1 MSNATIKDVARVS
14 GVSLATVSRAITGK
28 GYVSKEVRE
37 KVMEAVEKTGY
48 HPNQAARAL
57 VKRRSGSI
65 GIIVHNL
72 HDPFFYDLIRGFED
86 AAAEISYKVLFASVV
101 GGNTDS
107 KTEYLHYMSGGVV
120 DAVVMYGSYMSDEE
134 MLRCVSRSST
144 MDYLMIE
151 NDIQDFQCN
160 KLLIKNQEGA
170 GKAVRYLIDK
180 GHTKIAHI
188 CGNPNKKVTIDRLN
202 GYLETMRFT
211 GLEVCE
217 GYLQHTSSDY
227 RTGYDRM
234 RSLLELKNR
243 PSAVFC
249 SDDAIAS
256 YAVRA
261 AIDMGFR
268 VPEDISIMGFDL
280 QTNLPEKYRGP
291 DITTVQQPLY
301 KIGNDSIKILAEQ
314 LREGIIDKPVR
325 KEYDTMIV
333 EQETVCAPMR

>member
-280 QTNLPEKYRGP
+280 QTNLPEKYRSVLLLVYWQGM
-291 DITTVQQPLY
+291 TVRET
-301 KIGNDSIKILAEQ
+301 AETICK
-314 LREGIIDKPVR
+314 RES
-325 KEYDTMIV
+325 
-333 EQETVCAPMR
+333 TVCNRLKKARSLIEGELR

>member
-48 HPNQAARAL
+48 HPNQAAHAL

-144 MDYLMIE
+144 MD
-151 NDIQDFQCN
+151 
-160 KLLIKNQEGA
+160 
-170 GKAVRYLIDK
+170 
-180 GHTKIAHI
+180 
-188 CGNPNKKVTIDRLN
+188 
-202 GYLETMRFT
+202 
-211 GLEVCE
+211 
-217 GYLQHTSSDY
+217 
-227 RTGYDRM
+227 
-234 RSLLELKNR
+234 
-243 PSAVFC
+243 
-249 SDDAIAS
+249 
-256 YAVRA
+256 
-261 AIDMGFR
+261 
-268 VPEDISIMGFDL
+268 
-280 QTNLPEKYRGP
+280 
-291 DITTVQQPLY
+291 
-301 KIGNDSIKILAEQ
+301 
-314 LREGIIDKPVR
+314 
-325 KEYDTMIV
+325 
-333 EQETVCAPMR
+333 